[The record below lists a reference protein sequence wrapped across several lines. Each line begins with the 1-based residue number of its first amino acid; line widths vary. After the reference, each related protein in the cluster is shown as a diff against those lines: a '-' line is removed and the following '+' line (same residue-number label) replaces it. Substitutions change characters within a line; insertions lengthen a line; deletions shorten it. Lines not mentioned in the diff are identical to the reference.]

1 MKLIISLRKPLSRF
15 VIAFCTS
22 LLFQSCEKAPAE
34 GEAFI
39 TLKSNEVL
47 PLADTEIMFFG
58 SNFAEEFETFR
69 VNLVAEKKDELKSKL
84 NNKLSGRKKE
94 LENLEELRA
103 SIAETTRKSQK
114 ENIQNLRTGLN
125 KKMALL
131 DDMLKESN
139 PLVQKLEEK
148 FSTYSQTE
156 AALVQKAN
164 KIEAEAHR
172 LSVAL
177 ILKVNKAIVS
187 ERIAISKYKENHRK
201 PKLREFR
208 SVSEMIQDKTLPYD
222 FGSLSDVSEIV
233 CKTTESHDIT
243 KDYHTGFPIR
253 KTRNGKFQVAES
265 FSKKLH
271 DIKDAIEIR
280 KDWLVI
286 KNYEPQLKALFDQAR
301 KNHKDLNQVLQVYAN
316 SDGTT
321 ADSITEQ
328 LSKRANTEEEIS
340 KIREELD
347 EWKDGSEKSDKALDL
362 AIQTAKKNLEQAIE
376 NQLEEVEELATV
388 LSTLSSSSR
397 HEILGADGMTEAII
411 QQAILKFFASNKL
424 SSTRTGRDGKF
435 AIPPKARYV
444 SLFLIREIQ
453 EEQLFWLIKI
463 DLEETSVT
471 LTNSNVTKTG
481 MDRALLGALDCNL
494 LE

>member
-1 MKLIISLRKPLSRF
+1 
-15 VIAFCTS
+15 
-22 LLFQSCEKAPAE
+22 
-34 GEAFI
+34 
-39 TLKSNEVL
+39 
-47 PLADTEIMFFG
+47 
-58 SNFAEEFETFR
+58 
-69 VNLVAEKKDELKSKL
+69 
-84 NNKLSGRKKE
+84 
-94 LENLEELRA
+94 
-103 SIAETTRKSQK
+103 
-114 ENIQNLRTGLN
+114 
-125 KKMALL
+125 MALL

-139 PLVQKLEEK
+139 PLAQELEEK

-164 KIEAEAHR
+164 KIEVEAHR

-177 ILKVNKAIVS
+177 ISKVNKAIVS
-187 ERIAISKYKENHRK
+187 EKIAISKYKENHQK

-208 SVSEMIQDKTLPYD
+208 SVSEMIQETLPYD
-222 FGSLSDVSEIV
+222 FGSLSDISESL
-233 CKTTESHDIT
+233 CKTKESHDIT
-243 KDYHTGFPIR
+243 KDYDRGFPIR
-253 KTRNGKFQVAES
+253 KTRNGKFQVAEY

-271 DIKDAIEIR
+271 DSKDAIEIR

-286 KNYEPQLKALFDQAR
+286 KNYEPQLKALYDQAQ

-347 EWKDGSEKSDKALDL
+347 EWKDGSEKSVKALDL

-376 NQLEEVEELATV
+376 NQLEEVEELATAV
-388 LSTLSSSSR
+388 STLSSSSR

-444 SLFLIREIQ
+444 SSLLTREIQ

-463 DLEETSVT
+463 DLEETSVR